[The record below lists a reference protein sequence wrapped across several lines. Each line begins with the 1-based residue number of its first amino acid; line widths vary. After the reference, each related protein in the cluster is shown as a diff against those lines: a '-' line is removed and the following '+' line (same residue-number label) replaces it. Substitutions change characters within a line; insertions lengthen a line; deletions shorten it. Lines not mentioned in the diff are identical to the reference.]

1 MKKDAIVPV
10 KGNSLS
16 LRTLFDV
23 LFRRKWLIL
32 LTFLTTAV
40 TAVLLAIYLPDQYES
55 RMKILVR
62 NMRSDT
68 QITAERTDTSSGGA
82 NEVSEAQIISE
93 IELLKSR
100 DLLKQVVVKNDLAEV
115 EPGRPAMPQEIERA
129 VYKLEKD
136 LDISPVKKANM
147 IEVSYTS
154 KSPEKSAEV
163 LKDLSELYMEKHLKI
178 HRPPG
183 TFDFFKTQSD
193 QYKQDLAQAEN
204 RLTGFQK
211 DLNVVSIEQQK
222 NLTITKHSEVKS
234 RLDDLNGK
242 IRETEKRINEL
253 QTQIQNSDK
262 RIVTQ
267 NRTLPNQDS
276 TERLNTLLVELKN
289 RRIQLLAKYQPE
301 DRLVKEV
308 DDQIKTTTEAL
319 ERASKKTY
327 TEEASDIN
335 PLRQNLET
343 ELSKAKVEQSG
354 QLALRSNLEK
364 QLAEYQGELNK
375 FEGATTIHDNLTRQV
390 TEAEENY
397 KLYAEKQE
405 EARIADA
412 LDEQKISNVS
422 IAESPTVP
430 TIPYKSNRKMTA
442 ALGFL
447 AGLFLGLGSAV
458 IAELF
463 RETIH
468 TPRELE
474 AFSGMPVLATVP
486 VQKKQEELFIFDS
499 FSNSLEET
507 DLFKADNETDLE
519 DFKRALGNG
528 YHQKLDQAE
537 TDLEQ
542 QFIEN

>member
-1 MKKDAIVPV
+1 MKKDAIVPG
-10 KGNSLS
+10 KGNVLS

-32 LTFLTTAV
+32 LTFMTTAV
-40 TAVLLAIYLPDQYES
+40 TAVLLALYLPDQYES

-68 QITAERTDTSSGGA
+68 QITAERTEFSSGDV
-82 NEVSEAQIISE
+82 NQVSEEQILSE

-100 DLLKQVVVKNDLAEV
+100 DILKKIVEKNDLAEV
-115 EPGRPAMPQEIERA
+115 EPGKPAMPEDIERA

-136 LDISPVKKANM
+136 LDISPIKKANI
-147 IEVSYTS
+147 IEVTYES
-154 KSPEKSAEV
+154 KSPEKAAAV

-222 NLTITKHSEVKS
+222 TLTITKHSEVKS

-253 QTQIQNSDK
+253 QTQIQNSER

-289 RRIQLLAKYQPE
+289 KRIQLLAKYQPE

-364 QLAEYQGELNK
+364 QLADYQGELNK
-375 FEGATTIHDNLTRQV
+375 FEGATTVHDNLTRQL
-390 TEAEENY
+390 TQAEENY
-397 KLYAEKQE
+397 KLYSEKQE

-442 ALGFL
+442 ALGIL
-447 AGLFLGLGSAV
+447 VGILLGFGSAGV
-458 IAELF
+458 AELF

-474 AFSGMPVLATVP
+474 AFSDMPVLATVP
-486 VQKKQEELFIFDS
+486 DQREREELFIYDS
-499 FSNSLEET
+499 FSNPTEEDAISKASNEA
-507 DLFKADNETDLE
+507 DLD

-528 YHQKLDQAE
+528 FHQKNDEVE
-537 TDLEQ
+537 TDIEQ
-542 QFIEN
+542 RFIEN